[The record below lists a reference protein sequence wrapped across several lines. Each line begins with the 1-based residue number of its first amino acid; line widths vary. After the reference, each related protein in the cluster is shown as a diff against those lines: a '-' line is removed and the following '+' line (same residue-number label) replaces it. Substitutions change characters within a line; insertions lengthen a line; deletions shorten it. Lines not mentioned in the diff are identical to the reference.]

1 MRWLGSK
8 GGNENILRHGA
19 FPPVFLKIEKD
30 YYMQKWLDE
39 KLRTAIYNPREK
51 SQVQKTHILYMLART
66 QQMFS
71 YTGLPDTIPARI
83 VELYLQMN
91 GHLCFAKHNN
101 DLYVYTGGLGGEP
114 DVYYQPTLYTIAN
127 PAQQWSKNLVIGEE
141 CIVMRNDS
149 LYLGLLPMYSRY
161 AYHLTE
167 NELSLLVAD
176 INSRI
181 IGLISAGDDRTLA
194 SAKQYISDIEQGKL
208 GIIGENAF
216 LDGVKAQPYSTNG
229 SRGLLQDLTEYE
241 QYLKASWYNEIG
253 LDANYNMKRERLSQ
267 SEVELNGDALLPL
280 VDDMLSCRKE
290 ALEQVNAM
298 FGTNI
303 NVSYSSAWEDNQ
315 QQVDI
320 VTELL
325 KDKVETGGIDD
336 APEGEVNATD
346 EATTVPTA

>member
-1 MRWLGSK
+1 
-8 GGNENILRHGA
+8 
-19 FPPVFLKIEKD
+19 
-30 YYMQKWLDE
+30 MQKWLDE

-66 QQMFS
+66 QQMFR
-71 YTGLPDTIPARI
+71 YDGLPDTIPARI
-83 VELYLQMN
+83 LELFLQMN
-91 GHLCFAKHNN
+91 GHVCFAEHDGK
-101 DLYVYTGGLGGEP
+101 LYVYTGGLGGEP
-114 DVYYQPTLYTIAN
+114 DVYYQPTLYTVAN
-127 PAQQWSKNLVIGEE
+127 PAQQFSKNLVIGKD

-161 AYHLTE
+161 AYHMAE

-181 IGLISAGDDRTLA
+181 VGLISAGDDRTLA

-216 LDGVKAQPYSTNG
+216 LDGVKAQPYSATGN
-229 SRGLLQDLTEYE
+229 RGLLQDLTEYE

-290 ALEQVNAM
+290 ALESVNAL

-303 NVSYSSAWEDNQ
+303 TVNYSSAWEDNQ
-315 QQVDI
+315 KQVDI

-325 KDKVETGGIDD
+325 KDEVENGGVDE
-336 APEGEVNATD
+336 PPKSGEVNVTD
-346 EATTVPTA
+346 ETTTVSGT